1 MSVDDAEVPTRR
13 QLERIA
19 FGRAHTPDELAA
31 ARNALEELSA
41 QDAAAA
47 EAAREP
53 VVAEPEPVAQLVDS
67 PAPSLVDVSPRPLPS
82 RLALLVIA
90 GLLVGGFGGVLL
102 AHAQSGAVAQI
113 SADATG
119 RTPSPAP
126 TADAALALK
135 SLLIPQTGAD
145 KKFPLTGTE
154 TTLNIQPASIHR
166 ILTVADGATLW
177 TSRTDT
183 DICMMWSGS
192 SRDNGS
198 TGGVACST
206 PTAFADGGL
215 SLTEGLITWTW
226 DGTTF
231 ITTGVH

>member
-1 MSVDDAEVPTRR
+1 MSADDAEVPTRR

-19 FGRAHTPDELAA
+19 FGRADTPEELEA
-31 ARNALEELSA
+31 ARNALEELAA
-41 QDAAAA
+41 QDAAEA
-47 EAAREP
+47 EASRP
-53 VVAEPEPVAQLVDS
+53 LIVAEPEPVPQLVGPDS
-67 PAPSLVDVSPRPLPS
+67 PAVVDAAPRRLPS
-82 RLALLVIA
+82 RVALLVIV
-90 GLLVGGFGGVLL
+90 GLFIGGFGGVLI

-135 SLLIPQTGAD
+135 SLLVPQTSAD

-177 TSRTDT
+177 TSRTDN

-192 SRDNGS
+192 SRDHGS

-215 SLTEGLITWTW
+215 SLTEGLVMWTW

-231 ITTGVH
+231 VTTGVH